1 MTIRSSAS
9 PSRYRRRPALQILPA
24 QPARWRAATHR
35 LPRIRDGEVNLAS
48 GGTTV
53 KNKVVRSNGMLVL
66 AIAALSLALGCGG
79 GVKGNTYADNGN
91 VVQLEFKSGGKAY
104 MSMGLVTNA
113 CSYTESGKNV

>member
-1 MTIRSSAS
+1 MDKKIR
-9 PSRYRRRPALQILPA
+9 P
-24 QPARWRAATHR
+24 
-35 LPRIRDGEVNLAS
+35 S

-66 AIAALSLALGCGG
+66 AIAALSFALGCGG

-104 MSMGLVTNA
+104 MSMGPMTNA
-113 CSYTESGKNV
+113 CSYTESGKNVTVNCGPGETLVFTVDDDGALNGPPGGMVSRLTKKK